1 MGPAIRNSR
10 GIPMWHR
17 FAWGKLDYLD
27 RIIYVRVVVTG
38 RRPGQERVTEVRCDN
53 SRSDYECP

>member
-1 MGPAIRNSR
+1 
-10 GIPMWHR
+10 MWHR